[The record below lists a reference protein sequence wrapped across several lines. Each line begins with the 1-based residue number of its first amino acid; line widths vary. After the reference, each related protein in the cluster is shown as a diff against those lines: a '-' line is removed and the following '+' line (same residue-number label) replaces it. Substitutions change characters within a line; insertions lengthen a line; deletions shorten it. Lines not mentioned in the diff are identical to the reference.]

1 MNPRVKSVRAMQDY
15 KLQLTFTNGEK
26 RIFDAR
32 PYLSKGVFQELMN
45 ETLFKTVRVSLGS
58 IQWRNG
64 QDLCPDCLYLE
75 SKPLQPSI
83 VRKRATT
90 KNPVGRLK
98 EHAQTGRQ

>member
-1 MNPRVKSVRAMQDY
+1 MNPRVKSVRTMQDY

-45 ETLFKTVRVSLGS
+45 ETLFQTVRVSLGS
-58 IQWRNG
+58 IQWQNG

-75 SKPLQPSI
+75 SKPQQPSA
-83 VRKRATT
+83 VKKRIMT
-90 KNPVGRLK
+90 KKQPSRLK
-98 EHAQTGRQ
+98 EHAQTGRP